1 MIDINITDGF
11 VKFQSS
17 VCGLVDSEIT
27 EIEVVDEFCYHLGTN
42 IGTFL
47 INVKQFSVNS
57 IIFETANEAVS
68 YITSL

>member
-1 MIDINITDGF
+1 MKDIVINAGVVTF
-11 VKFQSS
+11 ESS

-27 EIEVVDEFCYHLGTN
+27 ELEVVDEFCYHLGTN